1 MKISADLNKCE
12 GLGMRE
18 AMAPSV
24 FEVQDEGQVLVL
36 DENPVAADPQELQA
50 AVDACPVSALTL
62 QD

>member
-12 GLGMRE
+12 GLGMCE
-18 AMAPSV
+18 AMAPDV

-36 DENPVAADPQELQA
+36 DENPAEADPQELQA